1 MTSRNSSERCAA
13 SVMYSNAGEKPP
25 KLNGVASSVL
35 GCRLSDM
42 LVTLRKQSVGGAPM
56 AIQPSSIRDPIR
68 KPVDPRMA

>member
-1 MTSRNSSERCAA
+1 
-13 SVMYSNAGEKPP
+13 
-25 KLNGVASSVL
+25 
-35 GCRLSDM
+35 M